1 MFCTTCG
8 KKLSD
13 DAMFCAY
20 CGTSVNMRRGEE
32 IPAEPPQDSQPGA
45 QSMQSQDS
53 QTLTQPVQMQV
64 PQPITL
70 PMPPQLSQPG
80 PQPTQQQVTQSIPQP
95 VQQQATQT
103 IPQPTQQQATQSI
116 PQPVQQ
122 QATQT
127 IPQPV
132 QQQAY
137 QPIPQYMQHQASQ
150 PIQNPRVQ
158 YVARPAGAPVAGV
171 TEAPKKKRGW
181 IVAVALVSVIVV
193 VGLSYLLYLVMVA
206 YLRDAMDA
214 AYKEQYHEWNSYD
227 DDTERPWNIPGFSQD
242 ETENSDEN
250 HNSEGVLSSDEK
262 NDQYENNDPDG
273 NAGEDDNVQP
283 SQPDWNEGNG
293 SNDDYG
299 RGDDVYAYDG
309 AGFGYVRDI
318 IHTYWFDFTVNNTMF
333 CQTFQGYT
341 ARNGYQLI
349 VLDLT
354 IENTFEDEVPM
365 FDTDFWVE
373 WGEDYNDFDG
383 SYPVPDSYDI
393 SHDFLPEHYYLSPND
408 IVTGLLMYEVPVGY
422 SEYMLIFEEYFE
434 DGDVGDW
441 FGVYLYSDAGPNIHV
456 L

>member
-20 CGTSVNMRRGEE
+20 CGTSLNMRRGEE

-80 PQPTQQQVTQSIPQP
+80 PQPA
-95 VQQQATQT
+95 QQQATQP
-103 IPQPTQQQATQSI
+103 IPQPIQQQAT
-116 PQPVQQ
+116 
-122 QATQT
+122 
-127 IPQPV
+127 
-132 QQQAY
+132 
-137 QPIPQYMQHQASQ
+137 QPIPQYMQQQAYQ
-150 PIQNPRVQ
+150 PAQNPRVQ
-158 YVARPAGAPVAGV
+158 YVAHPAGAPVAGV

-193 VGLSYLLYLVMVA
+193 AGLSYMLYLVMVA

-242 ETENSDEN
+242 ETENSDER
-250 HNSEGVLSSDEK
+250 HNSEGLLPSD
-262 NDQYENNDPDG
+262 ENNDPDENMAPDG

-293 SNDDYG
+293 SNDNYG

-333 CQTFQGYT
+333 CQAFQGYT
-341 ARNGYQLI
+341 ARDGYQLI

-365 FDTDFWVE
+365 YDTDFGIV
-373 WGEDYNDFDG
+373 WGEDYYDYDG
-383 SYPVPDSYDI
+383 SYPVPDLYDI